1 MSAEIELLENNGRA
15 TNLVIDEN
23 SNVDPEFKSRIST
36 CLSFFLRDDSPFYEN
51 NNIGLSEKCKIFQPI
66 SEVNELQQLIDNLKP
81 KYTDE
86 CLKFLQ
92 LCSSQW
98 EAIIAISNIM
108 KSYSCYI
115 NAEKEE
121 DENEDD
127 NEDAFWKTFHEVY
140 ESRNVDDNKFKQHN
154 ETMQKFPHQFSLAQV
169 IRNEIKITCNYQNN
183 CPCITN
189 IQKYKHKTLNKIHN
203 FLFHDFKLVNE
214 EAIDDNTN
222 EHEQLM
228 QVYDSTS
235 DANID
240 ENKNTIEYKHE
251 NEDNNESDNK
261 RWQDIHHV
269 LQSWLDNRAEQ
280 SNGFFTLSDN
290 ITQFDEIEKWLKNRS
305 GLEESV
311 KCCTK
316 LCANKKKD
324 SVEAIEAPIPIFD
337 WNCNDFAK
345 WSGKFI
351 DFTPFTCLIYK
362 YRLNGKTF
370 LQPKRKLLEDILK
383 CADFPGK
390 DDKGKNDKLIHL
402 FIYELEKCVV
412 ENIIMCSYYDN
423 MNRLDNLDDIHK
435 ILAQLRPSI
444 KEGPKSLWKT
454 DAFYFAK
461 IDNFLALF
469 TATKPQKEL
478 VSQYYPGYLCDNKEE
493 NNPKLQYHH
502 YEIVEIS
509 KNNYHKFARP
519 LLAKIKTKSKCI
531 SDGDDEEQKHE
542 SDSEPNDN
550 EDKENKKELEPKVFL
565 WMTGLVFVA
574 LIFGFIVPWAYMKTR
589 AINQAK
595 TLMNWNVK
603 SIGARAKVELEYEF
617 FIPQMILNLATYGLN
632 TGDITINSNDY
643 ITNGQFDAFF
653 VQFQRFELSK
663 HEIAAL
669 YMYENRTNTMI
680 GGYAWNE
687 TRIFVFNNG
696 MAHDYIFD
704 ETTNQRDENSRNE
717 SFVYD
722 PTQRPWY
729 KKAKSMNFGD
739 YKWTEPY
746 IFRLGDVG
754 MTLVQ
759 RIMFNEVEI
768 MFLVEF
774 TVATLPHIFDSIVSP
789 TGGITFLI
797 TPSGS
802 VIASDTNETDLL
814 CCPNSIATNGLLYK
828 SIQIIRDEYNLS
840 AFFNGSEIHKQ
851 GLVMI
856 LDSLKTSYFSNQT
869 EYATIAIV
877 YDDAFYLSK
886 ISKAE
891 IYVISLFAASVI
903 FLIVAIVLV
912 LRYNY
917 NLNNVN
923 IPCQKQL
930 CVCCKYIWSSN
941 TSSKKRKNKLY
952 EKISISDVN
961 ELENECSEV
970 NHEHKSELN
979 MKQID
984 NMIKWIVPKCHFWI
998 LIYFAAIF
1006 VIWTRNIDST
1016 LDVLTESYFNEEYMI
1031 IQDNTAQEILMKA
1044 QAISDIIQDK
1054 FNRHDLPNTDN
1065 STFPVEMDI
1074 FFANILES
1082 MRPPNGN
1089 FSVYA
1094 IYFAT
1099 PDGKM
1104 IGSQIE
1110 KNTSTSSK
1118 YHNKL
1123 RTWLKD
1129 ESTHHIFYQYIT
1141 DQHTLKRNISRVVG
1155 ESEYDPRCRPW
1166 YIQAIREMF
1175 NGSISDAFGDLI
1187 TFVQWYNTD
1196 SDIRKSVACEQHI
1209 HDYLKLWNITEE
1221 DIPINNT
1228 DITQDEVTKIFSL
1241 PNIKYKEIE
1250 YKLVWSDYVFAFE
1263 GVTGLTAT
1271 KPIVNKTTGTVIG
1284 VFAVDFLLS
1293 DVSTFL
1299 NSTSYQSWIF
1309 DGNKYDMVAS
1319 SNREVFKSIDADECL
1334 QIAGTSVDCVDGDNV
1349 FAHNVIQHP
1358 NDNIRIISQEIINFY
1373 LNDDKSLPV
1382 NDTFGRH
1389 IDLPL
1394 DQVDTLSGRLLSYSN
1409 SMLNNTNIINWIV
1422 VKVIDI
1428 NAFESNEHDDT
1439 KILGFMLA
1447 SVLCL
1452 VFLVRRKCRAYFEEQ
1467 KQKETDDE
1475 TTTVYVFNLTP
1486 IEDLI
1491 DKIKAKLQQQGLE
1504 DALQEK
1510 KDIDPINIQRSTHIV
1525 SAKIVFKYSSA
1536 ANILIEQW
1544 HDKSIE
1550 LVEEHKT
1557 TSLSTTNQTLQCEL
1571 ESGYIK
1577 YMVELRSVIDKAAT
1591 VKWKKLIQNEQG
1603 YVKGDYYQNLP
1614 LQTIHARNFMAKISN
1629 DHIRSAE
1636 YEEPALLKE
1645 IMIEEDIDEK
1655 INKCSNCP
1663 WKIINEWKLEFHNQR
1678 NNKWVICEWN
1688 QFIILVMCLHLVFTI
1703 YLPETPDILR
1713 NDGFVKKTS
1722 LFAIIAIPILISIE
1736 FIDAVLQ
1743 ICARY
1748 IEFKTLYTNGNGK
1761 NGGILETWT
1770 RLKHGEDHPILKEL
1784 QNDLKKT
1791 HNSYMYACLHY
1802 FTSRRILIAQFILVI
1817 LMIIDI
1823 IFTAMRKP
1831 FIGYWIPLVAIS
1843 LILRPDNT
1851 RSFAKQFF
1859 LAVFKAKAVVFMF
1872 FVLVLIVSILSS
1884 AAFADILNPDSTT
1897 DSFQSSIR
1905 ALITAFVFVSA
1916 GENYNEIVYAALGEN
1931 EDDFWLNVVSSDK
1944 GNKVDHNTVAFF
1956 NLVFFATI
1964 SVIGLF
1970 FFMPVI
1976 IHVFENSFDYSG

>member
-1 MSAEIELLENNGRA
+1 MADSKESEQLKQHIELELQEVSSN
-15 TNLVIDEN
+15 DET
-23 SNVDPEFKSRIST
+23 KSPPSTHPNYNEVGDKFRTIIGT
-36 CLSFFLRDDSPFYEN
+36 CLSFFLHEESPLFSKS
-51 NNIGLSEKCKIFQPI
+51 NIELSEKCKIFQPI
-66 SEVNELQQLIDNLKP
+66 SEKMHDFDKRLQKLQHDSSKYDEYNHFLKSWSSRWEL
-81 KYTDE
+81 
-86 CLKFLQ
+86 
-92 LCSSQW
+92 
-98 EAIIAISNIM
+98 ISKILDTNGNGK
-108 KSYSCYI
+108 KSDFYS
-115 NAEKEE
+115 
-121 DENEDD
+121 DLD
-127 NEDAFWKTFHEVY
+127 NEIVKTHINTISHKEQWYMAQFI
-140 ESRNVDDNKFKQHN
+140 RNNIKMACCDEHNCPYQDNKN
-154 ETMQKFPHQFSLAQV
+154 NDPEVEQK
-169 IRNEIKITCNYQNN
+169 
-183 CPCITN
+183 
-189 IQKYKHKTLNKIHN
+189 NKDTTENAIHH
-203 FLFHDFKLVNE
+203 FLFHNKDNEQEQQLKDQWELVIKVKNDFDSTLKEPVFE
-214 EAIDDNTN
+214 VSNTN
-222 EHEQLM
+222 
-228 QVYDSTS
+228 
-235 DANID
+235 
-240 ENKNTIEYKHE
+240 
-251 NEDNNESDNK
+251 
-261 RWQDIHHV
+261 
-269 LQSWLDNRAEQ
+269 
-280 SNGFFTLSDN
+280 
-290 ITQFDEIEKWLKNRS
+290 KWCK
-305 GLEESV
+305 
-311 KCCTK
+311 K
-316 LCANKKKD
+316 LCLKKEQHKL
-324 SVEAIEAPIPIFD
+324 SAPKPIRS
-337 WNCNDFAK
+337 WNCKDFELK
-345 WSGKFI
+345 CSGKFI
-351 DFTPFTCLIYK
+351 NFHPFTSLIYK
-362 YRLNGKTF
+362 HKDDWKKKILQGDREELKTF
-370 LQPKRKLLEDILK
+370 LQSAFSTENENK
-383 CADFPGK
+383 
-390 DDKGKNDKLIHL
+390 DKLINL
-402 FIYELEKCVV
+402 FIYELERCIVQNV
-412 ENIIMCSYYDN
+412 IMCGYYDK
-423 MNRLDNLDDIHK
+423 MQYLYDQKDDNLHN
-435 ILAQLRPSI
+435 ILGQLRPSI
-444 KEGPKSLWKT
+444 EEGAKAFWKT
-454 DAFYFAK
+454 NAFYFSK
-461 IDNFLALF
+461 IDNLLAIF
-469 TATKPQKEL
+469 TATKKQREL
-478 VSQYYPGYLCDNKEE
+478 FGKYYPDYLNDNTQD
-493 NNPKLQYHH
+493 NNPKLKYPHH
-502 YEIVEIS
+502 QTIDIHKEKYPKPVQTLIS
-509 KNNYHKFARP
+509 KRRTSTITEYPIISYNNHKQKLISNEKKPREFMEINVDDNDYKDA
-519 LLAKIKTKSKCI
+519 LLMSC
-531 SDGDDEEQKHE
+531 
-542 SDSEPNDN
+542 
-550 EDKENKKELEPKVFL
+550 
-565 WMTGLVFVA
+565 LVFIA
-574 LIFGFIVPWAYMKTR
+574 LMFGFFVPWAYMKPR
-589 AINQAK
+589 AISQAK
-595 TLMNWNVK
+595 TLMDWNVE
-603 SIGARAKVELEYEF
+603 SIAARAIVELEHEF

-632 TGDITINSNDY
+632 TGDITTNSDDY
-643 ITNGQFDAFF
+643 IANGQFDAFF